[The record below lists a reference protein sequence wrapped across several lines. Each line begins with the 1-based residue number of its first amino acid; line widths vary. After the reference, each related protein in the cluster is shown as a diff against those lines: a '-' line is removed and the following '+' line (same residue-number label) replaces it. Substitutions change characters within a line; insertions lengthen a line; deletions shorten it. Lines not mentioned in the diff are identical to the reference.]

1 MPIRRRRNTAIAPR
15 GVRFSRPRKRSFVV
29 PASSLIYSTMTE
41 PSRDLE
47 AGEGN
52 EADIED
58 VEDTEDTRKA
68 KLTADLMKDPK
79 VLAALQSKL
88 GIMVG
93 ASSGYIEN
101 LPACVKRRIKA
112 LKKLHVECSKVE
124 AKFHAEVYALECKYA
139 KLYQPFYDKR
149 HQITVG
155 KVEPTDEECDFT
167 TDSDK
172 EEDEISEGIKKAA
185 INEKGDEKKDEN
197 VAGIPEFWLTALKNL
212 DLMVDMIQEHD
223 EEILKHLID
232 IKVRN
237 LEPNSMG
244 FVLEFHFE
252 PNDFF
257 NNTVLTKSYEV
268 KCEVDDAEPLAF
280 EGPDIVGCKGCVI
293 EWKKG
298 KNVTVKTM
306 KKKQKHKSRGTVR
319 FVTKTMQRDSFFNF
333 FSPPEQQGDTLDE
346 EAQALLAADF
356 EIGHV
361 LKERVVPRAVLYFT
375 GEAIQEDD
383 YDEDEEDE
391 EDEEEDDDEHN
402 EDFDEDD
409 DADPDFVPKST
420 KKGEPPAECKQQ

>member
-1 MPIRRRRNTAIAPR
+1 MLDKPSKKSNAK
-15 GVRFSRPRKRSFVV
+15 GV
-29 PASSLIYSTMTE
+29 
-41 PSRDLE
+41 
-47 AGEGN
+47 
-52 EADIED
+52 
-58 VEDTEDTRKA
+58 
-68 KLTADLMKDPK
+68 
-79 VLAALQSKL
+79 
-88 GIMVG
+88 
-93 ASSGYIEN
+93 
-101 LPACVKRRIKA
+101 
-112 LKKLHVECSKVE
+112 
-124 AKFHAEVYALECKYA
+124 
-139 KLYQPFYDKR
+139 LYTLR
-149 HQITVG
+149 
-155 KVEPTDEECDFT
+155 
-167 TDSDK
+167 
-172 EEDEISEGIKKAA
+172 
-185 INEKGDEKKDEN
+185 
-197 VAGIPEFWLTALKNL
+197 
-212 DLMVDMIQEHD
+212 
-223 EEILKHLID
+223 
-232 IKVRN
+232 
-237 LEPNSMG
+237 
-244 FVLEFHFE
+244 
-252 PNDFF
+252 
-257 NNTVLTKSYEV
+257 
-268 KCEVDDAEPLAF
+268 
-280 EGPDIVGCKGCVI
+280 CVI

>member
-1 MPIRRRRNTAIAPR
+1 
-15 GVRFSRPRKRSFVV
+15 
-29 PASSLIYSTMTE
+29 
-41 PSRDLE
+41 RDLE

-52 EADIED
+52 EADVED
-58 VEDTEDTRKA
+58 VEDTEDTRKGVRSASHWGILQTSFFLHLLAA

-101 LPACVKRRIKA
+101 LPACVKRRIRA

-172 EEDEISEGIKKAA
+172 EEDELSEGIKKAA

-268 KCEVDDAEPLAF
+268 KCEVDDAEPLSF

-333 FSPPEQQGDTLDE
+333 FSPPEQLGDQQLDE
-346 EAQALLAADF
+346 ETQALLAADF
-356 EIGHV
+356 EIGHI
-361 LKERVVPRAVLYFT
+361 LKERVIPRAVLYFT

-409 DADPDFVPKST
+409 DADPDFVPKAVVMSFASQST

>member
-1 MPIRRRRNTAIAPR
+1 
-15 GVRFSRPRKRSFVV
+15 
-29 PASSLIYSTMTE
+29 MTE

-212 DLMVDMIQEHD
+212 DLMVDMIQRQNLFSRSPHMFQEHD